1 MFGSFSYGPFRYTI
15 YCERLLQLIVSVNLK
30 TPKKSIIKLSR
41 KGCLE
46 PDTQRIARTQS
57 KFLISKD
64 NQIFIT
70 WKTYK
75 KYVYHLF
82 KSFIIKNAIEFQSLQ
97 SIGKALWFP
106 FFKIVIFLF
115 RKWIDPFVFIDY
127 SISLADFSV
136 GSTCYYA
143 DTMFYCC
150 SKEEEKK

>member
-15 YCERLLQLIVSVNLK
+15 YCERLLQSIGSVNLK

-75 KYVYHLF
+75 KHVYHLF

-106 FFKIVIFLF
+106 FFKIVIFCLENESIHLF
-115 RKWIDPFVFIDY
+115 LLIIPFLWLIFQLAQHVTMQIQC
-127 SISLADFSV
+127 SIVA
-136 GSTCYYA
+136 
-143 DTMFYCC
+143 
-150 SKEEEKK
+150 